1 VLKSKVPKE
10 NILIKDKIL
19 NKVKDESIDLP
30 SKGRR
35 KPTNQIKKVPN
46 LANQNKRRKCKAT

>member
-19 NKVKDESIDLP
+19 NKVKDENIDLP

>member
-10 NILIKDKIL
+10 NILIKEKIL

-35 KPTNQIKKVPN
+35 KPTNQI
-46 LANQNKRRKCKAT
+46 